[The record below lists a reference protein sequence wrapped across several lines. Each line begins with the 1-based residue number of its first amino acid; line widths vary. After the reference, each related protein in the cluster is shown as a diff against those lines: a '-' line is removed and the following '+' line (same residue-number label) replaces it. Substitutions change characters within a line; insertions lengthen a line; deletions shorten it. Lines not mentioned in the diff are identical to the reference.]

1 MLQSLSKL
9 ALDIDTGS
17 PIAGAKRK
25 LVTDQQIGDSFE
37 TTIDAIG
44 SVALSMSE
52 STIDSVD
59 FIRNVDTGTRAW
71 FFARLAVAMQPDAEV
86 PQMTTKKSVDWHKM
100 KAWQLGRDIW
110 AALSQDMKA
119 EFYSHFE
126 LDMPSGRVNLFIP
139 ANRSKVVKAFAVK
152 ATLGNGGS
160 ARLEALDLYLKDRLT
175 YVKQGD
181 SRMGMS
187 AMHKSWSNKGFGKW
201 AHIMPGVG
209 LRAALVLRSKLD
221 YAGVETQL
229 VGGSHMIYKPPGGTE
244 LSAHTDGPRPMTM
257 ITLLE
262 ALFYKNKRY
271 PTTIEWM
278 QTHGIQSLVHFDGG
292 SVDGYTYTIGP
303 MNPKRL
309 YICLKAVQNGSL
321 NVPDDQL
328 FPKTTKNDEED
339 DDAEANCA
347 KFDTTVWTRLER
359 FLTGGTGPSFL
370 NWKENLNKFNEVL
383 AANDEPEPLREIPI
397 RPPEGTPAGA
407 FAAVWPVGFPH
418 GSAPNKQRRITTT
431 ASLAVVS
438 PNSIARDER
447 VPQRVCALA
456 TIADEESSV
465 EARAHAKKKISTQTE
480 PFAGGKTHLR
490 PEYAGSWFDPT
501 LLASGVGGFYKSIA
515 PTHEDAEAFVKAWNE
530 GDPSHAPTGDEWLA
544 YEMARRSMPR
554 GGVARRPRCK

>member
-1 MLQSLSKL
+1 MLIRS
-9 ALDIDTGS
+9 TT
-17 PIAGAKRK
+17 PTTKRK
-25 LVTDQQIGDSFE
+25 LVTDQQLGDSFE

-44 SVALSMSE
+44 SVALSMS
-52 STIDSVD
+52 TFDSVD
-59 FIRNVDTGTRAW
+59 FIRNVDAGTRAW
-71 FFARLAVAMQPDAEV
+71 FFARLAVAMQPDVEV
-86 PQMTTKKSVDWHKM
+86 PQITSKQSLDLPKM
-100 KAWQLGRDIW
+100 QAWQRGRDIW
-110 AALSQDMKA
+110 TALSQEMKA

-126 LDMPSGRVNLFIP
+126 LDISYGRANLFIP
-139 ANRSKVVKAFAVK
+139 ANRNYIVKAFAVK
-152 ATLGNGGS
+152 AVDNQDI
-160 ARLEALDLYLKDRLT
+160 EALDLFLKDRLT

-187 AMHKSWSNKGFGKW
+187 AMYKSWSNKGFGKW

-221 YAGVETQL
+221 HIGIETQL
-229 VGGSHMIYKPPGGTE
+229 VGGSHMIYKPPRGTE

-262 ALFYKNKRY
+262 AGVHKNGRY

-309 YICLKAVQNGSL
+309 YICLKAVQDGSL

-328 FPKTTKNDEED
+328 FPPPADS
-339 DDAEANCA
+339 AARA
-347 KFDTTVWTRLER
+347 R

-370 NWKENLNKFNEVL
+370 NWKENLDKFNDVL

-397 RPPEGTPAGA
+397 RPPEGTPVGV

-418 GSAPNKQRRITTT
+418 GSAPNNQRRITTT

-438 PNSIARDER
+438 ANMPARDQRVPER
-447 VPQRVCALA
+447 VRALA
-456 TIADEESSV
+456 TIADTASSV
-465 EARAHAKKKISTQTE
+465 EARAQAKQTIATQTK
-480 PFAGGKTHLR
+480 PFAGGKTHLH
-490 PEYAGSWFDPT
+490 PEHADTWFDQT
-501 LLASGVGGFYKSIA
+501 LLTSGVGGFYKSIA
-515 PTHEDAEAFVKAWNE
+515 PTHEDMEAFVKAWNE
-530 GDPSHAPTGDEWLA
+530 GDPVHAPTADEWRA
-544 YEMARRSMPR
+544 YEAARLSMPR
-554 GGVARRPRCK
+554 GAVAHRPRYAGV